1 MFKDYRE
8 SGSEHIYHNYY
19 DTLILDSG
27 QTIKI
32 EFNEGWSNDRYYY
45 GIYLVIMNKKKS
57 EDNTY
62 LKNTGKDGLRGLVW
76 AKRKIQEFEIFIKE
90 ENKLPITIYCTWS
103 DNRRRN
109 TYAYGL
115 NKLGYRFDMV
125 FNKKALCKKI

>member
-1 MFKDYRE
+1 MFKDYKE
-8 SGSEHIYHNYY
+8 NVDGYVYHNYY
-19 DTLILDSG
+19 DTLTLDSG

-32 EFNEGWSNDRYYY
+32 EFNEGRSNDRYYY
-45 GIYLVIMNKKKS
+45 GIYLVTMNKKKS

-62 LKNTGKDGLRGLVW
+62 LKNTGKDGLRGLIW
-76 AKRKIQEFEIFIKE
+76 AKRKIQQFEIFIKE
-90 ENKLPITIYCTWS
+90 ENKFPITIYCTWT

-115 NKLGYRFDMV
+115 NKLGYKFDMV

>member
-1 MFKDYRE
+1 MFKDYKV
-8 SGSEHIYHNYY
+8 SENDQIYHNYY

-32 EFNEGWSNDRYYY
+32 EFNECRSNDRCYY
-45 GIYLVIMNKKKS
+45 GVYLVIMNKKKS

-62 LKNTGKDGLRGLVW
+62 LKNTGKDGLKGLIW
-76 AKRKIQEFEIFIKE
+76 AKRKIQEFEVFIKE
-90 ENKLPITIYCTWS
+90 ENKVPTTIYCKWD

-109 TYAYGL
+109 AYAYGL
-115 NKLGYRFDMV
+115 NKLGYKFDMV